1 MFFGKSKEKKVIKTI
16 EDAINCIENLE
27 KKLDSSNERIKE
39 LENNSKFFFEKFEL
53 IRYNPFSEVGGDQS
67 FSLVLLN
74 NKNDG
79 FVFTSIYTK
88 EGNRL
93 YAKPISKG
101 ESKYQLSDEE
111 KNIVKK
117 LANKK

>member
-1 MFFGKSKEKKVIKTI
+1 MFFDKKKEKKIKTI
-16 EDAINCIENLE
+16 EDAIEYIIALE
-27 KKLDSSNERIKE
+27 KRLDTADKKIKE
-39 LENNSKFFFEKFEL
+39 LESNSKFFFEKFEL
-53 IRYNPFSEVGGDQS
+53 IRYNPFNELGGDQS

-79 FVFTSIYTK
+79 CVFTSIYTK

-93 YAKPISKG
+93 YAKPINKG

-111 KNIVKK
+111 NAIVKK
-117 LANKK
+117 LVNKK